1 MPKSKPLHVSR
12 TINPLH
18 FEDLEPHRFEDLIRQ
33 LAYDFRSWSR
43 LEATGRLGADEGLD
57 IRGIEVVTAD
67 SADFDG
73 DDSED
78 GESVVTSIDGREW
91 RIQCKRYKSIT
102 PKLMRQIVAETV
114 SDPKSPPYGLIVA
127 AACDVSAK
135 TMSAFHEERIKRGVI
150 EGHLWVRA
158 HLEDMLFTPRNDHL
172 LFAYFGIS
180 LGTRRRGQLQQVRSV
195 IATKRKLLRAFEVEG
210 LRDISFED
218 VIIHDV
224 SDSSYPKVYKFGPSH
239 IFEVD
244 PWTVGAVIQ
253 AYEFGIVVARYD
265 FDGWVR
271 KDGAW
276 DIMRDS
282 ASLSSRVRFDFYDR
296 ILYSQQETPLRHRL
310 TEIYQEFVPKSE
322 RATVQ
327 LVFTLP
333 FEAILEVDPIGD
345 IIYEASHLFCLYNG
359 ELGPFDQFH
368 FYLSGNYSA
377 QFLDPEKHEPLFK
390 ELFSAH
396 VAEEEFR
403 QVNFL
408 VRN

>member
-1 MPKSKPLHVSR
+1 MPKRTTLHVSR

-43 LEATGRLGADEGLD
+43 LEATGRVGADEGLD
-57 IRGIEVVTAD
+57 IRGIEVVTANP
-67 SADFDG
+67 ADFDS
-73 DDSED
+73 DDSEE
-78 GESVVTSIDGREW
+78 GEFVVTPMDEREW

-102 PKLMRQIVAETV
+102 PKLMRQVVAETV
-114 SDPKSPPYGLIVA
+114 PDPKNPPYGLIVA

-135 TMSAFHEERIKRGVI
+135 AMAAFHEERMKRGVA

-180 LGTRRRGQLQQVRSV
+180 LGTRRRGQIQQVRSV
-195 IATKRKLLRAFEVEG
+195 IATKRKLLRAFDVKE

-218 VIIHDV
+218 VIIRDV
-224 SDSSYPKVYKFGPSH
+224 SDSSYPRVYKFGPKH

-244 PWTVGAVIQ
+244 PWTAGAVIQ
-253 AYEFGIVVARYD
+253 AYEFGLVVARYD
-265 FDGWVR
+265 FDGWIR
-271 KDGAW
+271 EDGSW

-296 ILYSQQETPLRHRL
+296 ILHGQQETLLRHRL
-310 TEIYQEFVPKSE
+310 GEIYQEFVPKTE
-322 RATVQ
+322 RATIQ

-333 FEAILEVDPIGD
+333 FESILEVDPIGD

-359 ELGPFDQFH
+359 ELGPFDQFY
-368 FYLSGNYSA
+368 FYLSDNYST
-377 QFLDPEKHEPLFK
+377 QFLDPDKHVPLFK

-396 VAEEEFR
+396 VAEEEFCK
-403 QVNFL
+403 VNFL
-408 VRN
+408 VRH

>member
-1 MPKSKPLHVSR
+1 MPKRKSVHVSR

-33 LAYDFRSWSR
+33 LAYDFRPWNR

-57 IRGIEVVTAD
+57 IRGIEGVTAD
-67 SADFDG
+67 PADFDS
-73 DDSED
+73 DDSEE
-78 GESVVTSIDGREW
+78 GESVVTPINEREW

-114 SDPKSPPYGLIVA
+114 PDPKIPPYGLIVA

-135 TMSAFHEERIKRGVI
+135 SMSAFHEERIKRGVA

-180 LGTRRRGQLQQVRSV
+180 LGTRRRGQLQQVRTI
-195 IATKRKLLRAFEVEG
+195 IATKRKLLRAFEVEE
-210 LRDISFED
+210 LRDINFED
-218 VIIHDV
+218 VIIRDI
-224 SDSSYPKVYKFGPSH
+224 SDSSYPRVYKFGPGH

-244 PWTVGAVIQ
+244 PWMAGAVIQ
-253 AYEFGIVVARYD
+253 AYEFGLVVARYD
-265 FDGWVR
+265 FDGWIR
-271 KDGAW
+271 EDGAW
-276 DIMRDS
+276 DIIRDS

-296 ILYSQQETPLRHRL
+296 ILYGQQETPLRHRL
-310 TEIYQEFVPKSE
+310 SEIYQEFVPKAE
-322 RATVQ
+322 RTTIR

-345 IIYEASHLFCLYNG
+345 IIYEASHLFCLYSG
-359 ELGPFDQFH
+359 ELGPFDQFN
-368 FYLSGNYSA
+368 FYLSDNYST
-377 QFLDPEKHEPLFK
+377 QFLDPEKHALLFK

-396 VAEEEFR
+396 VAEEELR

-408 VRN
+408 VRH